1 MTRWR
6 QIARSLSVYGAF
18 WTRFLH
24 WGAAS
29 SPRFLVP
36 VYVFGYCLL
45 FFLACAPPRR
55 AVISNLRL
63 MFPELSIPVL
73 WWRCWRVFW
82 QFSCV
87 QADAA
92 AAQLG
97 QPAFAWE
104 VHGLQHLRALREQP
118 GGVVLITAHMGN
130 YDVAARAFA
139 GRFGRRV
146 NAVRAPERDADTQSY
161 LDGLRRGQQDH
172 EFAVHYNSS
181 DRLLGM
187 ELLQLLNAGEVVA
200 IQGDRILFEVSPA
213 VAACGPDGEPGGD
226 LQWALPKG
234 PLVLAS
240 MARAPL
246 FPVFITR
253 IGWQSYRIEFE
264 PPFHC
269 ETRRGRR
276 EDDLQESLRE
286 WSWRLFQR
294 VRRDWNQWFVFEPA
308 LQKRGREGM
317 KLEGKK

>member
-1 MTRWR
+1 MRRWLGR
-6 QIARSLSVYGAF
+6 YSVYGAF

-36 VYVFGYCLL
+36 VYVVGYCLL

-55 AVISNLRL
+55 AVLSNLQRL
-63 MFPELSIPVL
+63 FPHLSAPAR

-92 AAQLG
+92 TAQLG
-97 QPAFAWE
+97 EPMFAWE
-104 VHGLQHLRALREQP
+104 VHGLEHLDHMRHHP
-118 GGVVLITAHMGN
+118 GGVILITAHMGN

-146 NAVRAPERDADTQSY
+146 NAVRAPERNAETQAY
-161 LDGLRRGQQDH
+161 LNRQREDQSH
-172 EFAVHYNSS
+172 PEFAIHYNLS

-187 ELLQLLNAGEVVA
+187 RLLQLLQDGEVVA
-200 IQGDRILFEVSPA
+200 IQGDRVLFDVSPIRIDCA
-213 VAACGPDGEPGGD
+213 PPDQPGGD
-226 LQWALPKG
+226 LEWNLPKG

-246 FPVFITR
+246 YPVFITR
-253 IGWQSYRIEFE
+253 SGWHRYRIDFE
-264 PPFHC
+264 PPFEC
-269 ETRRGRR
+269 KTRRNHR
-276 EDDLQESLRE
+276 EQDLEDCVRQ
-286 WSWRLFQR
+286 WSHRLFRR
-294 VRRDWNQWFVFEPA
+294 VYKDWDQWFVFEPA
-308 LQKRGREGM
+308 LQTREPRSPAG
-317 KLEGKK
+317 EP